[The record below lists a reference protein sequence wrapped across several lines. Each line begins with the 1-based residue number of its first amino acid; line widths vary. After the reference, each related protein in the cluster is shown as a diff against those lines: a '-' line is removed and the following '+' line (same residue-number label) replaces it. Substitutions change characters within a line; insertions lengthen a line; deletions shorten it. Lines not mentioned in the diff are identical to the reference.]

1 MADVKVLV
9 VDDSLTMRVLI
20 SGALERI
27 KGVSVVGAADGAAEA
42 REMVQKY
49 RPEVMTLDVEMPGM
63 SGLEYLAE
71 IMEERPMPV
80 IMFSTRT
87 AAGAADSIEAL
98 RLGAIDCFPKPKV
111 AVQAELD
118 AIIGRLGKRIK
129 SARNAHLKRTIAG
142 ATAPAKKDPT
152 APIDWNGRLLAI
164 GADAANT
171 QALFDL
177 FQDFPANCPPTL
189 VVQQMTAGLLTP
201 MIEQLR
207 EQIAPKVV
215 EAADGM
221 KVEQGTIYFAPQG
234 ETHMVVDSWP
244 DGTIRLLARE
254 PVAGERPSI
263 SLLFASVAKAAGING
278 LGVLLALD
286 EEDGAAGL
294 RAMLAGGAYA
304 IGRVEGNF
312 TLSRGAVSQPVAT
325 DAMAANILKLCGR

>member
-27 KGVSVVGAADGAAEA
+27 KGVQVVGAADGAAEA
-42 REMVQKY
+42 RKMVDQY

-87 AAGAADSIEAL
+87 AAGAAESVEAL

-118 AIIGRLGKRIK
+118 AIIGKLGKRIK
-129 SARNAHLKRTIAG
+129 SARNADLKRG
-142 ATAPAKKDPT
+142 KATRSRKGPVAD
-152 APIDWNGRLLAI
+152 INWNGRLLAI

-177 FQDFPANCPPTL
+177 FQNFPANCPPTL
-189 VVQQMTAGLLTP
+189 VVQQMSPGLLSP

-215 EAADGM
+215 EATDGM

-234 ETHMVVDSWP
+234 DTHMVVDTWP
-244 DGTIRLLARE
+244 NGSLRLLARE

-263 SLLFASVAKAAGING
+263 SLLFASVAKAAGGNG

-286 EEDGAAGL
+286 DEDGSAGL

-304 IGRVEGNF
+304 IGRNGTDF
-312 TLSRGAVSQPVAT
+312 TLNKGAVSQPVAG
-325 DAMAANILKLCGR
+325 DAIFANIVKLCSK